1 MLFILNN
8 TMVAS
13 NYLRITLYT
22 VFLLY
27 NNDKLLYNA
36 DIFRENSEI
45 IDSSLLIFNQHI
57 LSNYFKDNYTFD
69 LPIFP

>member
-1 MLFILNN
+1 
-8 TMVAS
+8 MVAS

>member
-1 MLFILNN
+1 
-8 TMVAS
+8 MVAS

-57 LSNYFKDNYTFD
+57 YQIISRIIILLIYLFFHRIEY
-69 LPIFP
+69 